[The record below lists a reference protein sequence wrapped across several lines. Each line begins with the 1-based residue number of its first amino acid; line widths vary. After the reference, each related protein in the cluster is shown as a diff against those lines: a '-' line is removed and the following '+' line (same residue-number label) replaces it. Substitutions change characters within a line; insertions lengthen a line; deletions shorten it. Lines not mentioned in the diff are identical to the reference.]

1 MIHRTDMTAEQEAVS
16 KRFWPKVRKSAEC
29 WIWTGWKYKDN
40 YGRMRCGRN
49 IVKSAHRISWLLNN
63 GAIPKGLHVLHRCD
77 NPPCVNP
84 KHLFLGTAL
93 DNARDCVLKNRHAKG
108 STSGRRKLEE
118 SDIYDIRRRYV
129 YWSGG
134 MLAREYN
141 VSPSLIR
148 RIARREIWKHLA

>member
-1 MIHRTDMTAEQEAVS
+1 MRNLSSQEKRLWSKVS
-16 KRFWPKVRKSAEC
+16 KTGPC
-29 WIWTGWKYKDN
+29 WLWNGHRSSKG
-40 YGRMRCGRN
+40 YGKTHFCGKM
-49 IVKSAHRISWLLNN
+49 ILTHRLSWVLFN
-63 GAIPKGLHVLHRCD
+63 GPMPSGLFVLHRCD